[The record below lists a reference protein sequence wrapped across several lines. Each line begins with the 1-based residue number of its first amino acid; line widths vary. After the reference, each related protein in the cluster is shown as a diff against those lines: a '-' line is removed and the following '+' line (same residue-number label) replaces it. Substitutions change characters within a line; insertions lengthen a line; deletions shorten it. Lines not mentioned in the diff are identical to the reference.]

1 MSGPPTWVRARAP
14 SPHEAEGMRAV
25 RGVLERHRLTTVCQ
39 GALCPNAAECW
50 GRRTATFLLL
60 GDVCTRAC
68 RFCGVRTG
76 NPGGVVDVDEPERL
90 SAAVE
95 ELGLSYVVLTSVDR
109 DDLEDGGAL
118 LFAASVRAV
127 RARVPDARIEVLVPD
142 FSGREASLE
151 AIASCGADVLG
162 HNLETVRRTT
172 PIWRDRRAG
181 YDLSLSVLARLHA
194 LAPQAVLKGSL
205 ILGLGEERGEVLEAL
220 RDLRQAGVEI
230 VAIGQYLR
238 PDRTS
243 LPVVRYLEP
252 AEFEELAQEA
262 RGMGFRSVLA
272 GPLVRSSYH
281 AERLVP

>member
-194 LAPQAVLKGSL
+194 LAPRAVLKGSL
-205 ILGLGEERGEVLEAL
+205 ILGLGEEREEVLEAL
-220 RDLRQAGVEI
+220 RDLRQAGVEL

>member
-1 MSGPPTWVRARAP
+1 MSGLPSWVRARAP
-14 SPHEAEGMRAV
+14 SPHEAEGMRTV

-76 NPGGVVDVDEPERL
+76 NPGGAVDVDEPERL
-90 SAAVE
+90 AAAVE

-118 LFAASVRAV
+118 LFAASVKAV

-162 HNLETVRRTT
+162 HNLETVRRLT

-181 YDLSLSVLARLHA
+181 YDLSLSVLARLRA
-194 LAPQAVLKGSL
+194 LAPQATLKSSL
-205 ILGLGEERGEVLEAL
+205 ILGLGEECEEVLEAL

-243 LPVVRYLEP
+243 LPVVRYVEP

-262 RGMGFRSVLA
+262 RGMGFRSILA

>member
-1 MSGPPTWVRARAP
+1 MSGPPPWVRARAP

-90 SAAVE
+90 AAAVE

-127 RARVPDARIEVLVPD
+127 RARVPGARIEVLVPD
-142 FSGREASLE
+142 FSGRETSLE

-162 HNLETVRRTT
+162 HNLEAVRRTT

-194 LAPQAVLKGSL
+194 LAPQATLKSSL
-205 ILGLGEERGEVLEAL
+205 ILGLGEEREEVLEAL
-220 RDLRQAGVEI
+220 RDLRQAGVEL

-243 LPVVRYLEP
+243 LPVVRYVEP

>member
-1 MSGPPTWVRARAP
+1 MSGLPSWVRARAP

-50 GRRTATFLLL
+50 GRRTVTFLLL

-90 SAAVE
+90 AAAVE

-127 RARVPDARIEVLVPD
+127 RARVPGARIEVLVPD

-151 AIASCGADVLG
+151 ATASCGADVLG

-181 YDLSLSVLARLHA
+181 YDLSLSVLARLRA
-194 LAPQAVLKGSL
+194 LAPQATLKSSL
-205 ILGLGEERGEVLEAL
+205 ILGLGEEREEVLEAL
-220 RDLRQAGVEI
+220 RDLREAGVEI

-238 PDRTS
+238 PDQTS
-243 LPVVRYLEP
+243 LPVVRYVEP

-262 RGMGFRSVLA
+262 WGMGFCSVLA